1 MATSS
6 ISTQNTVQQAINY
19 SSQKSSSRNTT
30 GELGKDDF
38 LNLLIIQ
45 LRYQD
50 PLNPV
55 DDKEF
60 IAQMAQ
66 FSALEQ
72 MQNMN
77 KTVTQLQA
85 YSLMGKTV
93 TANIEDESSNTLT
106 VVEGT
111 VTGVKIQSGKAY
123 VIVDE
128 REIPIEQVTYVYD
141 KQYASSNIAAYAN
154 LIGTKA
160 KGCIYDSETGD
171 IIVVSGTVKSI
182 QKGLYEDYAMIDG
195 VQLEMFDVIT
205 NNPSTEPNFREN
217 YLKDRIG
224 KEITIEVID
233 RSSGK
238 KVPVK
243 AVLRDFSKSSDGSFF
258 VTLDEVPVPVES
270 ISNISKSQASSNENN
285 SSTESGQ

>member
-1 MATSS
+1 MATNSITNQSTIQQIIDFSS
-6 ISTQNTVQQAINY
+6 G
-19 SSQKSSSRNTT
+19 KSKSRNT

-38 LNLLIIQ
+38 LNLLVTQ

-77 KTVTQLQA
+77 KSFTQSQA
-85 YSLMGKTV
+85 YSLMGKRI
-93 TANIEDESSNTLT
+93 TANIVDEGSNALT

-111 VTGVKIQSGKAY
+111 VTGVKIELGKAY
-123 VIVDE
+123 VIVKGK
-128 REIPIEQVTYVYD
+128 EIPVEQVAYVYD
-141 KQYASSNIAAYAN
+141 EQSVSNIATYTN
-154 LIGTKA
+154 LIGTKT
-160 KGCIYDSETGD
+160 KGCIYNPETGE

-182 QKGLYEDYAMIDG
+182 QKGLYEDYAMMDG
-195 VQLEMFDVIT
+195 VQLEMFDVIA
-205 NNPSTEPNFREN
+205 NKPSTEPNFREN

-224 KEITIEVID
+224 KEVSIEVID
-233 RSSGK
+233 RSNGK

-243 AVLRDFSKSSDGSFF
+243 AILRDFSKSGDGRFF
-258 VTLDEVPVPVES
+258 VTLDEVAVPVES
-270 ISNISKSQASSNENN
+270 ISNIAKPQASSNENDL
-285 SSTESGQ
+285 SPESEQ

>member
-1 MATSS
+1 MATNSVSNQYAVHQATNNSS
-6 ISTQNTVQQAINY
+6 KT
-19 SSQKSSSRNTT
+19 SSSRNTT

-66 FSALEQ
+66 FSSLEQ

-77 KTVTQLQA
+77 KTVTQSQA
-85 YSLMGKTV
+85 YSLMGKRV
-93 TANIEDESSNTLT
+93 TANIVDEGTNALT

-123 VIVDE
+123 VIVKE
-128 REIPIEQVTYVYD
+128 REIPIEQIAYVYD
-141 KQYASSNIAAYAN
+141 ERYASNNIAAYAN

-171 IIVVSGTVKSI
+171 IIVVSGTVNSI
-182 QKGLYEDYAMIDG
+182 QRGLYEDYAMVDG

-205 NNPSTEPNFREN
+205 NNPSTEPDFSEN
-217 YLKDRIG
+217 YLRDRIG
-224 KEITIEVID
+224 KEVTIEAID

-243 AVLRDFSKSSDGSFF
+243 AVLRDFSKSSDGRFF

-270 ISNISKSQASSNENN
+270 ISNIAKPQTSSNETN
-285 SSTESGQ
+285 SSTESK